1 MKQFKRIFILVVFFA
16 LGGIFNLEVI
26 KVSAKETEDV
36 PQQLDYYI
44 IKSQNILYYDYLNE
58 NGHKILQLL
67 EVERQ
72 RFQVLT

>member
-1 MKQFKRIFILVVFFA
+1 MKQFKHIFILVVFFA